1 MIQLVLASRNRKKI
15 AEFETILKE
24 SLSKDIQILSLDDIG
39 FHGEIEENGT
49 TFEQN
54 AFIKASVP
62 ASMGYI
68 GIADDSG
75 LTVDHLDGRPGVY
88 SARYSGKGDAENNKK
103 ILREMEGVPEEK
115 RTAHFVCAVSCVFPD
130 KREPLSVLGI
140 CDCLLLTEQK
150 GDGGFGYD
158 PLFFFPSLGKTFAEL
173 TPEEKNAISHRGIA
187 VREFSKQLQGIL

>member
-103 ILREMEGVPEEK
+103 ILREMEGVPKEK

-140 CDCLLLTEQK
+140 CDGLLLTEQK

>member
-140 CDCLLLTEQK
+140 CDGLLLTEQK